1 MVKKVNAGN
10 GRLPAAVCSC
20 WRFRSEKPPSPEA
33 PDASIHR
40 HCRDLPC
47 LSAPPPWL
55 VSKLRL
61 HLFPQDPACPGPPPR
76 LPTVTPP
83 SSLLP
88 RCPDS
93 HSFSARSSSLPKMGA
108 QRMFRAVVHGV
119 SSSPLHSLQGRQ
131 YDGLPRFLE
140 EDTEGQ
146 RGRVTCS
153 CKVEA
158 LGPRSLCVDSSVQCP
173 VLVTAGLP
181 PPRPPGL

>member
-1 MVKKVNAGN
+1 MVASPPISR
-10 GRLPAAVCSC
+10 RLLLLEISQ
-20 WRFRSEKPPSPEA
+20 REA
-33 PDASIHR
+33 PIPGGTGRIATAEIYLA
-40 HCRDLPC
+40 CPP
-47 LSAPPPWL
+47 PPPWL

-83 SSLLP
+83 SSLP

-146 RGRVTCS
+146 RGRLTCS

>member
-1 MVKKVNAGN
+1 MVA
-10 GRLPAAVCSC
+10 S
-20 WRFRSEKPPSPEA
+20 PP
-33 PDASIHR
+33 
-40 HCRDLPC
+40 
-47 LSAPPPWL
+47 LSAPAGDFAARSPHPRRHPMHRSIATAEIYLACPPLPLWL

-93 HSFSARSSSLPKMGA
+93 HSFSARSSSLPRTGA

-181 PPRPPGL
+181 PPPTPGLISKGRSL